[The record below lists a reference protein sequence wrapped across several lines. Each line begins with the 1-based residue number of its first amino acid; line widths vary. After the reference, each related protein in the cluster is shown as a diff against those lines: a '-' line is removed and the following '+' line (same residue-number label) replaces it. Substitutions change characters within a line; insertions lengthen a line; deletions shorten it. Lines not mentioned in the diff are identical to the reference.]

1 LRSQSAPPTK
11 VERDPARKANEH
23 DEEEEDQRHGSSV
36 NDDRFDTRDGAWGED
51 SRRGFS
57 RVALRVARDRIVVI
71 GRQHPPEVA
80 GTVGFMR
87 FIETLAAE
95 TDLACDFRARF
106 RVLCVP
112 LVNPDGVHEGNW
124 RSTLGHV
131 DANRDW
137 HDFSQPETRA
147 VRDAIATFASPEDA
161 RVRLLLDFHATA
173 KDVFYVPPD
182 EAPLEPPHFARDWLR
197 AIQTRFPDYAVESS
211 ATHNV
216 SEWTF
221 KRSRSRPSARRAS
234 RTNSGVRRR
243 SRTSAASCRAPRRR
257 RCGCSSRM
265 SGIHRSAAALRRTLV
280 RNPRRRSLVQC
291 AEACYSR
298 GPQLLSR
305 YARSAPPTSPS
316 SLKSP

>member
-1 LRSQSAPPTK
+1 
-11 VERDPARKANEH
+11 
-23 DEEEEDQRHGSSV
+23 
-36 NDDRFDTRDGAWGED
+36 
-51 SRRGFS
+51 
-57 RVALRVARDRIVVI
+57 
-71 GRQHPPEVA
+71 
-80 GTVGFMR
+80 MR

-221 KRSRSRPSARRAS
+221 KRWAFETFGAPGITYELGSSTPFEDIGRIVPGAAEEAMRLLVDFVDRKGIGNAREREATEQTQPSPQSQPSREPVPGGA
-234 RTNSGVRRR
+234 
-243 SRTSAASCRAPRRR
+243 
-257 RCGCSSRM
+257 
-265 SGIHRSAAALRRTLV
+265 
-280 RNPRRRSLVQC
+280 
-291 AEACYSR
+291 
-298 GPQLLSR
+298 
-305 YARSAPPTSPS
+305 
-316 SLKSP
+316 